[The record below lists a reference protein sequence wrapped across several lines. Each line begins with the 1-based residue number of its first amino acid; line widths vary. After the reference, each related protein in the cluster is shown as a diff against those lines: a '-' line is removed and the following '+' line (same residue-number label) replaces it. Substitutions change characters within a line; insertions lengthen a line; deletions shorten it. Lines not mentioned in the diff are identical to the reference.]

1 MSTPGTEDLV
11 IPADRQQLRGIAGAG
26 ALMTA
31 LGAAFLYYGTTKG
44 GVGEIAWLAFGSL
57 VAGFF
62 GLCTGFLLFRLVADR
77 RPALV
82 LSADGLTDNS
92 SAFPAG
98 FIAWSE
104 VDGVRAE
111 PRWVAVHLR
120 DPERALARQPGWRR
134 KLMRWNSGMFGGHV
148 FINNNAV
155 AMQPEELVRLINE
168 RRSLAGE

>member
-1 MSTPGTEDLV
+1 MSTPSTEDLI
-11 IPADRQQLRGIAGAG
+11 IPADRQQLRGIAGAAG
-26 ALMTA
+26 LMTV
-31 LGAAFLYYGTTKG
+31 LGAAFIYYGTTKG
-44 GVGEIAWLAFGSL
+44 GVEQIFWLAVGCL

-62 GLCTGFLLFRLVADR
+62 GPCTGFLLVRLVADR

-111 PRWVAVHLR
+111 PRWVALHLR
-120 DPERALARQPGWRR
+120 DPGPVLARQPAWRR
-134 KLMRWNSGMFGGHV
+134 KLIRWNAGMFGGHV
-148 FINNNAV
+148 FINNNSV